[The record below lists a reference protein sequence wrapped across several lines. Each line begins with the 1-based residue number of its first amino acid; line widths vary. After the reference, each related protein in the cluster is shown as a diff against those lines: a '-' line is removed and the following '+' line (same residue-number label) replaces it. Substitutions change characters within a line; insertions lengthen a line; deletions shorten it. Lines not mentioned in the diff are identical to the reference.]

1 MSSIVTD
8 VGLQIIANRVK
19 GLLTE
24 PLKIGW
30 GTGTTAPTI
39 SDTDLETEDTDGG
52 YSRVSG
58 VSSIVTVGTTE
69 DTYQVSGAITSTIAQ
84 TITEWALFDT
94 AGNML
99 CREVQVPGYILSVGG
114 LLNFIFKIQIS
125 RCT

>member
-1 MSSIVTD
+1 MSSIVTN
-8 VGLQIIANRVK
+8 VGLQIIANRIK

-30 GTGTTAPTI
+30 GTGTTEPTI
-39 SDTDLETEDTDGG
+39 SDTTLEAEDTDGG
-52 YSRVSG
+52 YARVSG

-69 DTYQVSGAITSTIAQ
+69 DTYQVSGAITSTVAQ
-84 TITEWALFDT
+84 TITEWALFDN

-99 CREVQVPGYILSVGG
+99 CREVAVPGYTLAIGG

-125 RCT
+125 RLT